1 MLSESVFWKY
11 ALEFYGR
18 AGVTNSCLK
27 LQDDLGLNVNLLLLL
42 CWCEQHKK
50 QLDGEQIDLLVL
62 SLALW
67 HSDYTKPLR
76 NIRRKLALDDNAT
89 EAVKRA
95 IFDAEM
101 ALEKTEQRLL
111 LGIFNQFKLADADTA
126 LNLQRY
132 IGRDDK
138 AAVIA
143 YAAIID
149 QLRTSFG
156 LSA

>member
-1 MLSESVFWKY
+1 MLSEAIFWKY
-11 ALEFYGR
+11 AVDFYGR

-27 LQDDLGLNVNLLLLL
+27 LQDDLDLNVNLLLLL

-62 SLALW
+62 SLAHW
-67 HSDYTKPLR
+67 HRDYTKPLR
-76 NIRRKLALDDNAT
+76 EIRRKLALDDNAK

-101 ALEKTEQRLL
+101 ELEKTEQRLL
-111 LGIFNQFKLADADTA
+111 LGIFNQFTLADAGTA

-138 AAVIA
+138 TAVIRFA
-143 YAAIID
+143 GVID
-149 QLRTSFG
+149 KLRGSFT
-156 LSA
+156 L